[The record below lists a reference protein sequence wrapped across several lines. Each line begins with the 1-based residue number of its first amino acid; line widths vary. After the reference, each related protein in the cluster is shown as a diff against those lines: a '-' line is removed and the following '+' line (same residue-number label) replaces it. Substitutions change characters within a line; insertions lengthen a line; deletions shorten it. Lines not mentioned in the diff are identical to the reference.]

1 MDDKGDPAGRPA
13 RARLGSEGRRGAHRR
28 QRQARRGRVNRAC
41 LQLLGEARGAPGG
54 GAGVR
59 RPRGGR
65 RDQGQAA
72 RLEHSR
78 RRDVADEIAREFQW
92 NTLIPETIEAEVRNG
107 VVAVW
112 GEVEWAYRREE
123 AEQAVRYLRGVT
135 GVTNLITV
143 KPRVKPSEI
152 EQRIREAIA
161 PAAALDARQIWVTTS
176 NGTVHLHGHVHSL
189 FEKKVADDA
198 AKSAPGVIEVDNE
211 IEVTP

>member
-1 MDDKGDPAGRPA
+1 MSPATRRSSRRSRRRSGCTASARWPTRSRSSCPA
-13 RARLGSEGRRGAHRR
+13 RAFATT
-28 QRQARRGRVNRAC
+28 
-41 LQLLGEARGAPGG
+41 PT
-54 GAGVR
+54 
-59 RPRGGR
+59 
-65 RDQGQAA
+65 
-72 RLEHSR
+72 SR
-78 RRDVADEIAREFQW
+78 TRSAREFQW